1 MEILKFL
8 SKEEKQRIKKIN
20 IDLEFG
26 DEESELFFKWVYHVY
41 ELNINEFKKVI
52 PGKVLTIKDGL
63 FFFDNSKNGVKPI
76 RCLNQQSNYL
86 YEIFSLTKV
95 KPEYNFLSG
104 LKILDGYNK
113 DSSQVKSCMSFTKRD
128 SVKINKLQFYTKN
141 KNISL
146 FVVRE
151 NKKIVARS
159 LVWKSGNNLF
169 HDRLYY
175 YNPLW
180 KYFMEM
186 IFDIKK
192 IKDIDDSKVKIKLHY
207 IPTFKIIRNNKTY
220 NLLDVNLIPYLDN
233 MSYISFEKKTLNNY
247 NTNKSVS
254 VVDFDCEDLDE
265 RLTDLISEY
274 SF

>member
-1 MEILKFL
+1 MSNLELRNSNNFTAYNYAVKNRMEFVVFM
-8 SKEEKQRIKKIN
+8 
-20 IDLEFG
+20 ID
-26 DEESELFFKWVYHVY
+26 KYHY
-41 ELNINEFKKVI
+41 TTTDMYNE
-52 PGKVLTIKDGL
+52 
-63 FFFDNSKNGVKPI
+63 
-76 RCLNQQSNYL
+76 
-86 YEIFSLTKV
+86 
-95 KPEYNFLSG
+95 
-104 LKILDGYNK
+104 
-113 DSSQVKSCMSFTKRD
+113 MM
-128 SVKINKLQFYTKN
+128 
-141 KNISL
+141 NISINRDEIINDYITMDEIKANEL
-146 FVVRE
+146 DDYLNENQDVFVLKYNNVFCIAFIDE
-151 NKKIVARS
+151 IV
-159 LVWKSGNNLF
+159 NNAI
-169 HDRLYY
+169 DGKRYPCIRTSDTIY
-175 YNPLW
+175 RPSDDMISRD
-180 KYFMEM
+180 KP